1 MTHDEMIEQT
11 ARALA
16 GPLHDEMVLA
26 GNPIGEPVEYP
37 RWMLFQ
43 QDARAA
49 IRVIAP
55 AVLDEVDRELAMTC
69 LANSEAP
76 SEWIDGFE
84 AAGQRV
90 RALKTR
96 YEQ

>member
-1 MTHDEMIEQT
+1 MTHDEMIE
-11 ARALA
+11 AVAKA
-16 GPLHDEMVLA
+16 
-26 GNPIGEPVEYP
+26 IYGERDFERLGSDVTDQ
-37 RWMLFQ
+37 MFAV
-43 QDARAA
+43 ARAA